1 MNTLELDITKRYTF
15 ADYLTWADD
24 VRRELFD
31 GFIKL
36 MTPAPVRRH
45 QKLSRQLFVYFA
57 NFLDKKNGK
66 CEVYH
71 APFDVRFPKKTKKN
85 NKDVYTVVQPDIVV
99 VCDPEKLDD
108 YGCIGAPDLI
118 VEIVSPTSVTRDVK
132 DKFALYEAEG
142 VREYWIVYPGEDTIS
157 IFVLENGKYQLKGM
171 YTKEDKVKPSIF
183 DDLEIDLENVFKD

>member
-1 MNTLELDITKRYTF
+1 MNTLELDLNKRYTF

-45 QKLSRQLFVYFA
+45 QKLSRKIFLDLA
-57 NFLDKKNGK
+57 NFLEKKSGS
-66 CEVYH
+66 CEIYH
-71 APFDVRFPKKTKKN
+71 APFDVRFPKITKKG

-118 VEIVSPTSVTRDVK
+118 VEIVSPSSATRDLK

-142 VREYWIVYPGEDTIS
+142 VLEYWIVYPGEDTIS
-157 IFVLENGKYQLKGM
+157 VFILENQKYVLRGM
-171 YTKEDKVKPSIF
+171 YTKEDKLKPTIF
-183 DDLEIDLENVFKD
+183 EDLEIDLERIFTD

>member
-45 QKLSRQLFVYFA
+45 QGVSMRLSSLFYYHIE
-57 NFLDKKNGK
+57 KNRGT
-66 CEVYH
+66 CNVYH

-132 DKFALYEAEG
+132 DKFVLYEAEG

-157 IFVLENGKYQLKGM
+157 IFVLENEKYQLKGM

-183 DDLEIDLENVFKD
+183 NDLEIDLENVFRD